1 LALEPEL
8 TLELAPME
16 TLFLIAVSLYFLQS
30 VIYMI
35 GASKKFKKIN
45 EPDFPTVTIIVA
57 ARNEEENIL
66 RCLVSLDRQI
76 YPEGKIEFII
86 VDDKSTDSTG
96 KLIDEFTSGKEK
108 FKKIVT
114 EKQVGHLKGKTNALA
129 NAIEIAQGEVI
140 ITTDADCEAPADWV
154 YTTLSYFD
162 KDVGMVNGFTT
173 QVAKDFFGGMQA
185 LDFIYLLTIA
195 SGTINLGYPISCIGN
210 NMAYRKKA
218 YLDVGGYESL
228 PFSVTE
234 DSLLL
239 LEIDRLKKYKIIYPL
254 DKNAL
259 VSSEPCKNFKELYR
273 QKKRWAVGGIN
284 VPFRGYLI
292 MATAFIVNLFVLLT
306 PLFFSHVWLYLA
318 VFKLAT
324 DFFVLYPVH
333 KILGLIKNLKYFFIF
348 ELYYTLY
355 VLTLPFILL
364 INRKVVWKARKY

>member
-1 LALEPEL
+1 MFEVI
-8 TLELAPME
+8 
-16 TLFLIAVSLYFLQS
+16 FLVFVGIYFFQS

-45 EPDFPTVTIIVA
+45 EPDFPTVSVIVA
-57 ARNEEENIL
+57 ARNEEENIV
-66 RCLVSLDRQI
+66 RCLTSLDRQI
-76 YPEGKIEFII
+76 FPQGKLEIII

-96 KLIDEFTSGKEK
+96 KLIDEFISGKGK

-114 EKQVGHLKGKTNALA
+114 EKQIGHLKGKTNSLA
-129 NAIEIAQGEVI
+129 NAIAIAKGEVI
-140 ITTDADCEAPADWV
+140 LTTDADCEALPDWV
-154 YTTLSYFD
+154 YTIASYFD
-162 KDVGMVNGFTT
+162 KDIGMVNGFTT
-173 QVAKDFFGGMQA
+173 QEARNFFGGMQA

-210 NMAYRKKA
+210 NMAYRKQA

-239 LEIDRLKKYKIIYPL
+239 LAMNRLRKYKIIYPL

-259 VSSEPCKNFKELYR
+259 VNSEPCRNFKELYK
-273 QKKRWAVGGIN
+273 QKKRWAVGGID
-284 VPFRGYLI
+284 VPLYGYTV
-292 MATAFIVNLFVLLT
+292 MASALVVNLFILLT
-306 PLFFSHVWLYLA
+306 PLFFSPVWLYLA
-318 VFKLAT
+318 VFKLAI

-333 KILGLIKNLKYFFIF
+333 KVLGLTRNLKYFFVF

-355 VLTLPFILL
+355 VLALPFILL
-364 INRKVVWKARKY
+364 INRKVVWKERKY